1 MRVVAVVPQH
11 ASDIATDLTP
21 PCRVQVIRR
30 STTLIGDVPVEGVE
44 VLEEFVYLGS
54 TQSSDGY
61 C

>member
-1 MRVVAVVPQH
+1 MPVTLPL
-11 ASDIATDLTP
+11 TDTTMQGAGDP
-21 PCRVQVIRR
+21 P